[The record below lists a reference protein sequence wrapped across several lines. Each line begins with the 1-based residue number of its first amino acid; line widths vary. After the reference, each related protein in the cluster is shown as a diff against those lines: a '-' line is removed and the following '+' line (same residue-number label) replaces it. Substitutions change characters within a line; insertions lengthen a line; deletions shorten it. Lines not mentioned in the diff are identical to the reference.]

1 MVVNIKTLQSL
12 HFTNPKNPGKGA
24 VVTTGAD
31 TDGDADVLLLFG
43 SVVDSVIPWLLR

>member
-24 VVTTGAD
+24 VVTT
-31 TDGDADVLLLFG
+31 DGDADVLLQFG